1 LDLLFITYLFIKVN
15 CVCNQGGFNADDSL
29 KMFFRMKSFVESQF
43 SCGEAGQDIG
53 EVLTIFAEQIIG
65 SMKFSNGFCQ
75 FIHLLV
81 GDYSFAFMAVTII
94 IVIDRDIPDD
104 DIGFISDK

>member
-1 LDLLFITYLFIKVN
+1 
-15 CVCNQGGFNADDSL
+15 
-29 KMFFRMKSFVESQF
+29 MFFRMKSFVESQF